1 MGEAGHGVNGR
12 KFAKLMFDRPL
23 RQALFTST
31 MKRLL
36 SLLMCYVFLQAETF
50 ALRGGPGGNRT
61 ISGGY
66 AGVMT
71 QTGGGSDVG
80 LLLLNASGQGAS
92 TGQVAIFSQSSSTAT
107 TTPGFPGPIRPSSGG
122 GSYYYLGTLT
132 GLTDPTSGQFTGVF
146 SAIAQGLASNTTV
159 LATTSRTI
167 AGTMKLKTVTA
178 RTGSIQRISGTAVTQ
193 TAISGGGG
201 NNGVGSFANY
211 DVSGW
216 QVSTSTVANG
226 FSTIDSS
233 TGSSTST
240 GP

>member
-23 RQALFTST
+23 RQALLTST

-50 ALRGGPGGNRT
+50 ALRGGPGGNKT

-71 QTGGGSDVG
+71 QSGGGSDVG
-80 LLLLNASGQGAS
+80 LFLLNAASQGAS
-92 TGQVAIFSQSSSTAT
+92 SGQVAIFSQSTSTAT
-107 TTPGFPGPIRPSSGG
+107 AVVGPGPIRPSSGG
-122 GSYYYLGTLT
+122 GSYYYLGTMT

-146 SAIAQGLASNTTV
+146 SAIAQGLAATTTTV
-159 LATTSRTI
+159 TVTATSRTI
-167 AGTMKLKTVTA
+167 AGTMKLKTVQG
-178 RTGSIQRISGTAVTQ
+178 RSGSVQRITGTAVTQ
-193 TAISGGGG
+193 TAITGGVGAT
-201 NNGVGSFANY
+201 GVGSFANY

-226 FSTIDSS
+226 FSAI
-233 TGSSTST
+233 T

>member
-1 MGEAGHGVNGR
+1 MGEGGHGVNGR
-12 KFAKLMFDRPL
+12 KYAKLMFDMPQ
-23 RQALFTST
+23 RQALLVGT

-50 ALRGGPGGNRT
+50 ALRGGPGGNKT

-71 QTGGGSDVG
+71 QSGGGSDVG
-80 LLLLNASGQGAS
+80 LFLLNAASQGAS
-92 TGQVAIFSQSSSTAT
+92 SGQVAIFSQSTSTAT
-107 TTPGFPGPIRPSSGG
+107 AAVGPGPIRPSSGG
-122 GSYYYLGTLT
+122 GSYYYLGTMT

-146 SAIAQGLASNTTV
+146 SAIAQGLATSTTTAV
-159 LATTSRTI
+159 VAVTATSRTI
-167 AGTMKLKTVTA
+167 AGTMKLKTVQG
-178 RTGSIQRISGTAVTQ
+178 RSGSIQRISGTAVTQ
-193 TAISGGGG
+193 TAITGGAAAS
-201 NNGVGSFANY
+201 NGVGSFANY

-226 FSTIDSS
+226 FSAI
-233 TGSSTST
+233 T